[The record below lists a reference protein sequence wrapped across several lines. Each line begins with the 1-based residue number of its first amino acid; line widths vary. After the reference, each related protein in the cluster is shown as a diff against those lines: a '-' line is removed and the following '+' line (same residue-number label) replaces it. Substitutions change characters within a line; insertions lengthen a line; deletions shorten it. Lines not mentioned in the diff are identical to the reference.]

1 MYVCMYVLCGALR
14 TLPFK
19 NSWDAELADIKSWQT
34 RTARSTFTRMAELA
48 RTAHRLTHPQRPK
61 EPARVERVLSPCGV
75 GEAGV
80 PLLITGLED
89 VTYIAKIIII

>member
-1 MYVCMYVLCGALR
+1 MYVLCGALR

-19 NSWDAELADIKSWQT
+19 NSWDAELADINKDGALDLYSNGRAGED
-34 RTARSTFTRMAELA
+34 RTPPHS
-48 RTAHRLTHPQRPK
+48 PQRPK